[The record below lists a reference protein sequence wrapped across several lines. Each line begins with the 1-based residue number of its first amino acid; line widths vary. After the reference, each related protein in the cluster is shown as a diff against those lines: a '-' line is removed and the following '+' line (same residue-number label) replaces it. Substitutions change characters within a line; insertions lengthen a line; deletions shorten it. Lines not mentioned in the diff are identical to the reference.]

1 LLLRDFI
8 YLDTERVRS
17 FSAQLLEGV
26 PDTATREAAHEIG
39 AEGTVEAGLLKV
51 VRGEVGADYRYHRS
65 ASETR
70 SLHHHVYTLMEEAL
84 EKAGFITTI
93 DESFNF
99 DEWAPDAFTDGQF
112 VRVRGAVRL
121 IDYKRVTAQMQAMPK
136 MMKSLQT
143 VELSNIKDKAQ
154 AGQIDAAEADR
165 QRRQLNKTSAEL
177 RALPISDIIALSAQL
192 YGGEE
197 IRIKVRP
204 SGAPDGHTLVGSA
217 PYSGFAENPDSLSA
231 KYGSEINADW
241 VMLAQVIAPGR
252 AAEAV
257 LMPTGNQLEDAFEE
271 IYLSLNELSQIASS
285 AVFPA
290 MAMTPIS
297 IYRQMGF

>member
-1 LLLRDFI
+1 MLLRDFI

-26 PDTATREAAHEIG
+26 PDTATREAAHEVG
-39 AEGTVEAGLLKV
+39 AEATVEAGLLKV
-51 VRGEVGADYRYHRS
+51 VRGQGGADYRYHRS

-70 SLHHHVYTLMEEAL
+70 SLHHHVYSLMEEAL

-99 DEWAPDAFTDGQF
+99 DDWTADSFTDGQF
-112 VRVRGAVRL
+112 VRAHGAVRL

-143 VELSNIKDKAQ
+143 VELANIKDKTQ
-154 AGQIDAAEADR
+154 AGQIDAAEAGR
-165 QRRQLNKTSAEL
+165 QRRELNRTSSEL
-177 RALPISDIIALSAQL
+177 KALPISDITALGTQL

-204 SGAPDGHTLVGSA
+204 SGAPDGHILVGSA
-217 PYSGFAENPDSLSA
+217 PYNGFAENPDSLSA
-231 KYGSEINADW
+231 KYGSEIDADW
-241 VMLAQVIAPGR
+241 VTLAQVVAPGKQ
-252 AAEAV
+252 AEPA

-271 IYLSLNELSQIASS
+271 IYLTLNELSQIASS

-290 MAMTPIS
+290 IAMTPIS